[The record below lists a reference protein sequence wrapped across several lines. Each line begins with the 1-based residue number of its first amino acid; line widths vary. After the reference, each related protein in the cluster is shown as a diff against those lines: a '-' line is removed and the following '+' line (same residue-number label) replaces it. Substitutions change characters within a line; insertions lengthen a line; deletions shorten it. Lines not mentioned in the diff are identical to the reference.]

1 MKRPTPTSRRT
12 VAGWLTLIRAFHA
25 EIARERRLIWIS
37 AAAVLGG
44 VVLRALEPW
53 PLKFIYNAL
62 FLGHKHGMSLAVL
75 QRFSPEVQ
83 VAIYIASMVV
93 ITGLAATFEYVSTV
107 TMGVAASR
115 ILADIR
121 GHLFRHL
128 ANLSVSFHG
137 RNRTG
142 DLITHVTYDVDRMRE
157 VTVSS
162 LLPFLVNVLS
172 LTAMLGVMLW
182 MNWKLGCLVAIVF
195 PVFFLAV
202 DRLMMRIREVAREQ
216 RRREGS
222 VASAT
227 AEAISSI
234 RTVQALSLQPRFM
247 NIFSV
252 ANRRSLQAGNK
263 AQQLSAGLERV
274 IDLLATCT
282 TAVVLWFGVRN
293 VLKGELTPGDLIVFT
308 SYLRTGFKPIRQ
320 LAKYLGQIARALAS
334 GDRILSLL
342 GTPLEIKDEA
352 DAEVATPFKGH
363 IVFENVSFEYE
374 PERVALRNV
383 SFEVKPGQKAVLVGP
398 SGSGKS
404 TIASLLLR
412 LHDPCEGRI
421 LIDGRDIRSYTLESL
436 RSHIS
441 IVMQDSPLF
450 ALSVR
455 DNIALGKTSGTYEE
469 VTAAARIANAH
480 DFVTRMPRG
489 YDTVLGERG
498 ATLSG
503 GQRQRIAIARA
514 AIRRA
519 PIVILDEPTTGLDR
533 KNEQEVSAALD
544 RLSEDSTTLLI
555 THDLQSAEHADLVLF
570 LSEGRIVEYGTH
582 ESLMRLYREY
592 AAVVHR
598 RGLCNLHG
606 EVACACNV

>member
-1 MKRPTPTSRRT
+1 MTRQATKPRRT
-12 VAGWLTLIRAFHA
+12 VAGWLTLIRAFRA

-37 AAAVLGG
+37 AVAVLVG

-62 FLGHKHGMSLAVL
+62 FLGHKHGMSLALL
-75 QRFSPEVQ
+75 QGLSPEIQ
-83 VAIYIASMVV
+83 VAVYTASMVV
-93 ITGLAATFEYVSTV
+93 ITGLAATLEYVSTV

-128 ANLSVSFHG
+128 AHLSVSFHG

-162 LLPFLVNVLS
+162 LLPFLVNVLT

-182 MNWKLGCLVAIVF
+182 MNWKLGCLVALGF
-195 PVFFLAV
+195 PVFFFAV
-202 DRLMMRIREVAREQ
+202 DRLMARIKEVSREQ

-227 AEAISSI
+227 AEALGSI
-234 RTVQALSLQPRFM
+234 RIVQALSLQPRFLTV
-247 NIFSV
+247 FSA
-252 ANRRSLQAGNK
+252 ANRGSFHAGNQ
-263 AQQLSAGLERV
+263 AQRLTAGLERL
-274 IDLLATCT
+274 IDLLATST
-282 TAVVLWFGVRN
+282 TALVLWFGVRN
-293 VLKGELTPGDLIVFT
+293 VLNERLTPGDLIVFT
-308 SYLRTGFKPIRQ
+308 TYLRTGFKPIRQ
-320 LAKYLGQIARALAS
+320 LAKYLGQIARALVS
-334 GDRILSLL
+334 GERILNLL
-342 GTPLEIKDEA
+342 AVPIEIQDSPA
-352 DAEVATPFKGH
+352 STVAPHFRGH
-363 IVFENVSFEYE
+363 IVFENVLFEYE
-374 PERVALRNV
+374 PGRNALRNV
-383 SFEVKPGQKAVLVGP
+383 SFEIKPGQKAVLTGP

-404 TIASLLLR
+404 TISSLLLR
-412 LHDPCEGRI
+412 LHDPSEGRI
-421 LIDGRDIRSYTLESL
+421 LVDGRDIRSYTLESL
-436 RSHIS
+436 RSQIS

-455 DNIALGKTSGTYEE
+455 DNIALGKTSGTPQE
-469 VTAAARIANAH
+469 VIQAAQIANAH
-480 DFVTRMPRG
+480 DFITRMPKH

-498 ATLSG
+498 ATVSG

-533 KNEQEVSAALD
+533 KNEAEVSAALD
-544 RLSEDSTTLLI
+544 RLSDDSTTLLI
-555 THDLQSAEHADLVLF
+555 THDLQFAEDADLVLF
-570 LSEGRIVEYGTH
+570 LSEGRIVESGTH
-582 ESLMRLYREY
+582 KSLMSLDREF
-592 AAVVHR
+592 ASMVHSR
-598 RGLCNLHG
+598 KLCNLHG
-606 EVACACNV
+606 EAACACTV

>member
-1 MKRPTPTSRRT
+1 MTHPTRTPRRT
-12 VAGWLTLIRAFHA
+12 VAGWLTLIRAFRA

-37 AAAVLGG
+37 AVAVLVG

-62 FLGHKHGMSLAVL
+62 FLGHKHGMSLALL
-75 QRFSPEVQ
+75 QGLSPEIQ
-83 VAIYIASMVV
+83 VAVYTASMVV
-93 ITGLAATFEYVSTV
+93 ITGLAATLEYVSTV

-128 ANLSVSFHG
+128 AHLSVSFHG

-162 LLPFLVNVLS
+162 LLPFLVNVLT
-172 LTAMLGVMLW
+172 LTAMLGVMVW
-182 MNWKLGCLVAIVF
+182 MNWKLGCIVAVVF

-202 DRLMMRIREVAREQ
+202 DRLMARIKEVAREQ

-227 AEAISSI
+227 AETIASI
-234 RTVQALSLQPRFM
+234 RTVQALSLQSRFM
-247 NIFSV
+247 DIFSV
-252 ANRRSLQAGNK
+252 ANRKSLQAGNK
-263 AQQLSAGLERV
+263 AQQLSAGLERI
-274 IDLLATCT
+274 IDLLATST
-282 TAVVLWFGVRN
+282 TALVLWFGVRN
-293 VLKGELTPGDLIVFT
+293 VLKGQLTPGDLIVFT
-308 SYLRTGFKPIRQ
+308 TYLRTGFKPIRQ

-334 GDRILSLL
+334 GDRILGLL
-342 GTPLEIKDEA
+342 TTPLEIKDEA
-352 DAEVATPFKGH
+352 VAPPFKGH
-363 IVFENVSFEYE
+363 ILFENVSFEYE
-374 PERVALRNV
+374 PQRVALRNV
-383 SFEVKPGQKAVLVGP
+383 SLEVKPGQKVVLVGP

-421 LIDGRDIRSYTLESL
+421 LIDGKDIRSYTIESL
-436 RSHIS
+436 RSQIS

-450 ALSVR
+450 ALSVQ
-455 DNIALGKTSGTYEE
+455 DNIALGKTSGTPEE
-469 VTAAARIANAH
+469 VIQAAQIANAH
-480 DFVTRMPRG
+480 DFVIRMPRQ

-555 THDLQSAEHADLVLF
+555 THDLRVAEDADLVLF
-570 LSEGRIVEYGTH
+570 LSEGRIVESGTH
-582 ESLMRLYREY
+582 KSLMSLDREF
-592 AAVVHR
+592 AAMVHSR
-598 RGLCNLHG
+598 KLCNLHG
-606 EVACACNV
+606 EAACACTV

>member
-1 MKRPTPTSRRT
+1 
-12 VAGWLTLIRAFHA
+12 LIRAFHP
-25 EIARERRLIWIS
+25 EIARARQLIWIS

-44 VVLRALEPW
+44 VVLRLLEPW

-62 FLGHKHGMSLAVL
+62 FLGHKHGLSLALL
-75 QRFSPEVQ
+75 QSLSPELQ
-83 VAIYIASMVV
+83 VAIFTASMVV

-121 GHLFRHL
+121 GNLFRHL
-128 ANLSVSFHG
+128 ADLSVSFHG

-162 LLPFLVNVLS
+162 LLPFLVNVLT

-182 MNWKLGCLVAIVF
+182 MNWKLGCIVAVVF

-202 DRLMMRIREVAREQ
+202 DRLMGRIKDVAREQ

-222 VASAT
+222 VATAT
-227 AEAISSI
+227 AETIGSI
-234 RTVQALSLQPRFM
+234 RIVQALSLQSRFM
-247 NIFSV
+247 DIFSV
-252 ANRRSLQAGNK
+252 ANRRSFQAGNK

-274 IDLLATCT
+274 IDLLATST

-293 VLKGELTPGDLIVFT
+293 VFDGQLTPGDLIVFT
-308 SYLRTGFKPIRQ
+308 NYLRTGFKPIRQ

-334 GDRILSLL
+334 GDRILGLL

-352 DAEVATPFKGH
+352 DAMVAPPFKGH
-363 IVFENVSFEYE
+363 IRFENVSFEYE
-374 PERVALRNV
+374 PHRGALRNV
-383 SFEVKPGQKAVLVGP
+383 SFEVKPGQKAVLTGP

-421 LIDGRDIRSYTLESL
+421 LIDGRDIRTYTLESL
-436 RSHIS
+436 RSQIS

-455 DNIALGKTSGTYEE
+455 DNIALGKTHSSPQE
-469 VTAAARIANAH
+469 VIQAARIANAH
-480 DFVTRMPRG
+480 DFIVQMPKH

-514 AIRRA
+514 AIRKA
-519 PIVILDEPTTGLDR
+519 PVIILDEPTTGLDR
-533 KNEQEVSAALD
+533 KNEREVSAALD
-544 RLSEDSTTLLI
+544 SLSRGSTTVLI
-555 THDLQSAEHADLVLF
+555 THDLQAAQEADSIFF
-570 LSEGRIVEYGTH
+570 LMDGRIVESGTH
-582 ESLMRLYREY
+582 QSLMTLDHEY
-592 AAVVHR
+592 AAMVR
-598 RGLCNLHG
+598 RRKFGTLGG
-606 EVACACNV
+606 EVACASNA